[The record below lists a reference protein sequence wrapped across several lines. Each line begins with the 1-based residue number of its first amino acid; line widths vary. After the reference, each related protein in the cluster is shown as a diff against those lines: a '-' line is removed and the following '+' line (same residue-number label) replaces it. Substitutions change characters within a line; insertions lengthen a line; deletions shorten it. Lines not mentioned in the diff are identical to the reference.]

1 MGRSDL
7 MRAFHYF
14 FQRRD
19 YTYTLQKEKDWKKTD
34 KGKLSE
40 SVTWLRGRG
49 EILGIPFFFF
59 VYKKWNTE
67 KNGKKVQQK
76 VCISTKLQHTSRTAA
91 QDVISAVSWIEEELG
106 RKKSGID
113 VGWNSS
119 KSFWLRH
126 THWTAWTDQSG
137 GIESS
142 GGTKLRE
149 NRKKEENNLLCVVC
163 CCCWMDSSA
172 TARRLVRRRM
182 GCWWFIL

>member
-67 KNGKKVQQK
+67 KK
-76 VCISTKLQHTSRTAA
+76 
-91 QDVISAVSWIEEELG
+91 WE
-106 RKKSGID
+106 
-113 VGWNSS
+113 
-119 KSFWLRH
+119 
-126 THWTAWTDQSG
+126 
-137 GIESS
+137 ESS
-142 GGTKLRE
+142 TESVHINKITTHKSHSGTRCDLCSKLNKRGRE
-149 NRKKEENNLLCVVC
+149 REREGEKEKKISEKEWYWCRMKLFQVLLTTTHTGQRLEANRTRVGHWEFGRNQ
-163 CCCWMDSSA
+163 
-172 TARRLVRRRM
+172 T
-182 GCWWFIL
+182 